1 MTRTLL
7 SMTLIAGLVT
17 ACGGGSIG
25 GTSGGGGGNSPRQDG
40 ALTPPVAQDGGTVSA
55 DTTPSADVM
64 IAKPEQCNGF
74 DDDLD
79 GKVDEDCPCKKGD
92 TQACYPSQAKKVQG
106 ACKKGTQTCEP
117 TGEFGK
123 WGKCTGAVLPTK
135 EKCGDTVDQDCNGTD
150 LKCPVKTHCDYFT
163 MGVNTR
169 PVDIVWVID
178 QSGSMGG
185 EINSVRNNMNLFAS
199 YISKAKVDYRVI
211 LVASRYYDK
220 DNHQVCIPQPL
231 AGPNCADSA
240 RFKQIDQHVD
250 SHDALARLVQYIGTI
265 EKHMRTGSV
274 RRFVAV
280 TDDDAK
286 TVGATAF
293 HAMLKTRPG
302 YSDYKFHS
310 IVALKDKGCAADD
323 GKHYI
328 ALSNLTGGLKAHIC
342 SAAWSTLFSQLAQ
355 EASTATSKLLLK
367 KTPKKGT
374 IKVTIN
380 GKPTKEGTHWSH
392 DSVVNQ
398 VVLKQPY
405 PLNGAKIA
413 VCFEY

>member
-1 MTRTLL
+1 MTKILL
-7 SMTLIAGLVT
+7 GLFVAFALT
-17 ACGGGSIG
+17 TGCDGGSIG
-25 GTSGGGGGNSPRQDG
+25 GAGGGDDDPRQDG
-40 ALTPPVAQDGGTVSA
+40 GPPPPPVLDGSTTPTP
-55 DTTPSADVM
+55 DTTPAADLPVS
-64 IAKPEQCNGF
+64 KPEQCNGF

-92 TQACYPSQAKKVQG
+92 TQACYPGQAGQVKGV
-106 ACKKGTQTCEP
+106 CKKGKQTCEP
-117 TGEFGK
+117 TDEFGR
-123 WGKCTGAVLPTK
+123 WGKCTGAVLPGK
-135 EKCGDTVDQDCNGTD
+135 EVCDDGIDQDCSGAD
-150 LKCPVKTHCDYFT
+150 LKCPTVGYCDYFT
-163 MGVNTR
+163 MGANTR

-185 EINSVRNNMNLFAS
+185 EISSVRANMNLFAS
-199 YISKAKVDYRVI
+199 YISKAKADYRVI

-220 DNHQVCIPQPL
+220 DKHQICIPQPL

-250 SHDALARLVQYIGTI
+250 SHDALARIIQHIGTI
-265 EKHMRTGSV
+265 EKHMRKGSV

-286 TVGATAF
+286 KVGATAF
-293 HAMLKTRPG
+293 HAFLKTRPG

-328 ALSNLTGGLKAHIC
+328 ALSALTGGLKYHIC
-342 SAAWSTLFSQLAQ
+342 SAAWASLFTQLAQ
-355 EASTATSKLLLK
+355 EATTATSKLLLK
-367 KTPKKGT
+367 KTPKKGS
-374 IKVTIN
+374 IKVTID
-380 GKPTKEGTHWSH
+380 GKPSTAWTH
-392 DSVVNQ
+392 DPIINQ

-405 PLNGAKIA
+405 PKHGAKIK
-413 VCFEY
+413 VCYEL

>member
-1 MTRTLL
+1 MTRILLNMVAVITL
-7 SMTLIAGLVT
+7 MVG
-17 ACGGGSIG
+17 CGGGSIG
-25 GTSGGGGGNSPRQDG
+25 GTNGGGDPHGSPRQDDSG
-40 ALTPPVAQDGGTVSA
+40 PPPTWKDGGGTI
-55 DTTPSADVM
+55 DTTPSPDVL
-64 IAKPEQCNGF
+64 ISKPEQCNGF

-92 TQACYPSQAKKVQG
+92 TQACFPGQSVQVQG
-106 ACKKGTQTCEP
+106 ACKKGTQTCQP

-123 WGKCTGAVLPTK
+123 WGTCTGAILPTK
-135 EKCGDTVDQDCNGTD
+135 EKCGDTIDQDCNGKD
-150 LKCPVKTHCDYFT
+150 LDCPKKTHCDYFT

-211 LVASRYYDK
+211 LIAARYNDK
-220 DNHQVCIPQPL
+220 DNHEVCIPQPL
-231 AGPNCADSA
+231 AGPNCTDSA

-250 SHDALARLVQYIGTI
+250 SHDALARIVQYIGTI
-265 EKHMRTGSV
+265 EKHMRPGSV

-286 TVGATAF
+286 SVGATAF
-293 HAMLKTRPG
+293 HAFLKTRPG
-302 YSDYKFHS
+302 YTDYKFHS

-328 ALSNLTGGLKAHIC
+328 ALSNLTGGLKFHIC
-342 SAAWSTLFSQLAQ
+342 SASWSTLFNQLAQ
-355 EASTATSKLLLK
+355 EASSATSKLLLK

-374 IKVTIN
+374 IKVTID
-380 GKPTKEGTHWSH
+380 GKPTKEGTHWTH
-392 DSVVNQ
+392 DPIINQ
-398 VVLKQPY
+398 VILKQPY
-405 PLNGAKIA
+405 PKHAAKIA
-413 VCFEY
+413 VCFEW